1 MPYKD
6 PSKRRRRNE
15 RSGRVPQGAR
25 PLAFEREKFFALLAA
40 GMSVSRASAEVGINA
55 RTGRDWRAGAR
66 KRRNG
71 SRTYPSTVPVLPPG
85 GVSPE
90 QAISPR
96 FLSEAERVVLADL
109 RRAGGGVRAI
119 ARELGRDPA
128 TVSRELARNTDPDSG
143 QYHPHGAHWRAQRRR
158 VRPKQRKLAT
168 NRALHEQIQDL
179 LSRLKWS
186 PEQIS
191 AHLSAAHPDDPD
203 MNVSHETIYQALY
216 LQGRGELRREIAKCL
231 RTGRTVRKPR
241 RQPGQR
247 QPRFIDPMLMI
258 SERPA
263 EVEDRAVPGHW
274 EGDLIVG
281 PGHLSAIGTL
291 VERTSRFVMLVH
303 LPVDHTGESMR
314 DGLITTMKTLPQQL
328 RRSLTWDQGC
338 EMARHRDFTI
348 ATDMPVYFCDPAS
361 PWQRG
366 SNENTNGLLR
376 QFFPKGQDLRQ
387 FTADDLLEVAHLMNT
402 RPRKTL
408 GWENPAQRLAK
419 LLT

>member
-6 PSKRRRRNE
+6 RSKSRRVE
-15 RSGRVPQGAR
+15 RSGRVPSGTR
-25 PLAFEREKFFALLAA
+25 PSRLDREQFFALLAD
-40 GMSVSRASAEVGINA
+40 GMSVQQASVEVGINT
-55 RTGRDWRAGAR
+55 RTGRDWRRGVR
-66 KRRNG
+66 K
-71 SRTYPSTVPVLPPG
+71 SRTARVYPDRPVVVAADFG
-85 GVSPE
+85 GGR
-90 QAISPR
+90 AISAR
-96 FLSEAERVVLADL
+96 YVSEDERVVIADL
-109 RRAGGGVRAI
+109 HRAGRGVRDI
-119 ARELGRDPA
+119 AAELGRAPS
-128 TVSRELARNTDPDSG
+128 TVSRELARNSHPVSG
-143 QYHPHGAHWRAQRRR
+143 DYRPHAAHRRAAARRP
-158 VRPKQRKLAT
+158 RPKQSKLAAST
-168 NRALHEQIQDL
+168 VLRETVQDC

-191 AHLSAAHPDDPD
+191 AHLAHQHPQDRA

-216 LQGRGELRREIAKCL
+216 LQGRGELRRELAKCL
-231 RTGRTVRKPR
+231 RTGRAVRKPR

-247 QPRFIDPMLMI
+247 LSRFIDPMIMI

-263 EVEDRAVPGHW
+263 EAADRAVPGHW

-291 VERTSRFVMLVH
+291 VERTTRFVMLVH

-314 DGLITTMKTLPQQL
+314 DGLVATMQTLPKQL

-338 EMARHRDFTI
+338 EMSRHRDFTV

-376 QFFPKGQDLRQ
+376 QFFPKGTDLRQ
-387 FTADDLLEVAHLMNT
+387 FTADDLTEVAHLMNT

-408 GWENPAQRLAK
+408 GWETPAQRLAE
-419 LLT
+419 LLA

>member
-6 PSKRRRRNE
+6 GRRRRQVE
-15 RSGRVPQGAR
+15 RSGRVPQGSR
-25 PLAFEREKFFALLAA
+25 PLSLERQRFFALLAT
-40 GMSVSRASAEVGINA
+40 GMSNQRACIEVGINT
-55 RTGRDWRAGAR
+55 RTGRDWRRGAR
-66 KRRNG
+66 KLGDG
-71 SRTYPSTVPVLPPG
+71 SRVYPPSLMVVAASFG
-85 GVSPE
+85 MSK
-90 QAISPR
+90 AISPR
-96 FLSEAERVVLADL
+96 YLSEDERVVIADL
-109 RRAGGGVRAI
+109 HRAGRGVRAI
-119 ARELGRDPA
+119 ARELGRDPS
-128 TVSRELARNTDPDSG
+128 TVSRELRRNAHPASG
-143 QYHPHGAHWRAQRRR
+143 DYRPYAAQRRAFAR
-158 VRPKQRKLAT
+158 RARPKEPKLAVSA
-168 NRALHEQIQDL
+168 ALRETVQHC

-191 AHLSAAHPDDPD
+191 AHLARGHPNDPT

-216 LQGRGELRREIAKCL
+216 LQGRGELRRELTRCL
-231 RTGRTVRKPR
+231 RTGRAVRRPR
-241 RQPGQR
+241 RSAVQR

-281 PGHLSAIGTL
+281 PGGLSAIGTL
-291 VERTSRFVMLVH
+291 VERSSRFLLLVH
-303 LPVDHTGESMR
+303 LPVDHTGERMR
-314 DGLITTMKTLPQQL
+314 DGLVATMTTLPQQL

-338 EMARHRDFTI
+338 EMARHRDFTL

-376 QFFPKGQDLRQ
+376 QFFPKGEDLRR
-387 FTADDLLEVAHLMNT
+387 FTAHDLGEVAHLMNT

-408 GWENPAQRLAK
+408 GWETPAQR
-419 LLT
+419 

>member
-25 PLAFEREKFFALLAA
+25 PLAFEREKFFALLAG
-40 GMSVSRASAEVGINA
+40 GMSVSQASVQVGINA
-55 RTGRDWRAGAR
+55 RTGRDWRAGVR
-66 KRRNG
+66 KGRG
-71 SRTYPSTVPVLPPG
+71 SRAYPAARPALPLVGVRSGQVL
-85 GVSPE
+85 
-90 QAISPR
+90 SPR
-96 FLSEAERVVLADL
+96 FLSEAERIALADL
-109 RRAGGGVRAI
+109 HRAGQGVRAI
-119 ARELGRDPA
+119 ARELGRDPG
-128 TVSRELARNTDPDSG
+128 TVSRELSRNADPDSG
-143 QYHPHGAHWRAQRRR
+143 EYHPHAAHWRAQKRR
-158 VRPKQRKLAT
+158 VRPKQRKLAASP
-168 NRALHEQIQDL
+168 ALHAQVQDL
-179 LSRLKWS
+179 LRRLKWS

-191 AHLSAAHPDDPD
+191 AHLGGLHPDDPT

-216 LQGRGELRREIAKCL
+216 LQGRGELRRELAKCL
-231 RTGRTVRKPR
+231 RTGRAVRKPR
-241 RQPGQR
+241 RQTGQR
-247 QPRFIDPMLMI
+247 QSRFIDPMLMI

-263 EVEDRAVPGHW
+263 EAEDRAVPGHW

-291 VERTSRFVMLVH
+291 VERTTRFVMLVH

-314 DGLITTMKTLPQQL
+314 DGLVATMQTLPEQL

-338 EMARHRDFTI
+338 EMSRHRDITL

-387 FTADDLLEVAHLMNT
+387 FSPDDLVEVAHLMNT

-408 GWENPAQRLAK
+408 DWETPAQRLAD

>member
-6 PSKRRRRNE
+6 RSKSRRVE
-15 RSGRVPQGAR
+15 RSGRVPSGTR
-25 PLAFEREKFFALLAA
+25 PSRLDRECFFALLAG
-40 GMSVSRASAEVGINA
+40 GMSVVQASAEVGINA
-55 RTGRDWRAGAR
+55 RTGRDWRRGVLKTGTGTR
-66 KRRNG
+66 V
-71 SRTYPSTVPVLPPG
+71 YPDRPVVVAANFG
-85 GVSPE
+85 FGK
-90 QAISPR
+90 AISAR
-96 FLSEAERVVLADL
+96 YLSEDERVVIADL
-109 RRAGGGVRAI
+109 HRAGRGVRQI
-119 ARELGRDPA
+119 AAELGRQPS
-128 TVSRELARNTDPDSG
+128 TVSRELTRNAHPDSG
-143 QYHPHGAHWRAQRRR
+143 DYRPHAAQRRSAAR
-158 VRPKQRKLAT
+158 RSRPKQGKLAASP
-168 NRALHEQIQDL
+168 ALREAVQDC

-191 AHLSAAHPDDPD
+191 AHLARQHPQDQA

-216 LQGRGELRREIAKCL
+216 LQGRGELRRELTTCL
-231 RTGRTVRKPR
+231 RTGRAVRKPR

-247 QPRFIDPMLMI
+247 QSRFIDPMLMI

-263 EVEDRAVPGHW
+263 EADDRAVPGHW

-291 VERTSRFVMLVH
+291 VERTTRFLMLVH

-314 DGLITTMKTLPQQL
+314 DGLVATMQTLPEQL

-338 EMARHRDFTI
+338 EMSRHRDVTI

-387 FTADDLLEVAHLMNT
+387 FSADDLTEVAHLMNT

-408 GWENPAQRLAK
+408 GWETPAQRLAA
-419 LLT
+419 LLA